1 LCVFAAYAAISFL
14 YLGLSALVGSGS
26 RYVGRGY
33 DPQIFIWDFAWW
45 PHAISHGQNPFV
57 THAVWAPDGVNLAW
71 ATTVPA
77 LSLLFLPLT
86 LLAGAILSY
95 DVAAVLM
102 PALAAWSA
110 FLLCRY
116 LIRSLWPSLVGGY
129 LFGFSSYLLGQVGG
143 GGHLHLAAVA
153 LHPLVALVVLRYLDR
168 DLDGRGLVLRLGP
181 LLALE
186 LLTSSEVAF
195 TLSLALAVGLVL
207 CVAVVPSRRRRV
219 VSLLP
224 PLAGS
229 YVVAAVIA
237 APFLY
242 FVFSDFQRGGFTN
255 QDAFVADL
263 ANLVVPTQITAA
275 GGGLLASV
283 SHRFPGNIGE
293 QGLYLG
299 LPTLAIVV
307 LFACSR
313 WRSPAGRFLLASL
326 ALAVLVALG
335 GRVTLA
341 GHVLGTG
348 PWDWVKMEPL
358 FDNVLTTR
366 VSAYVSLL
374 AAVIVA
380 LWTASRRTG
389 ALRIVLPALAVAAI
403 VPAPGSGG
411 FATGYVVPPFF
422 TSSIYESCLDPG
434 ETVLPFPFRGGN
446 ALLWQ
451 VESGFRF
458 RMAGGDIGP
467 SIPPSYETPGAMATI
482 TGGST
487 LGPDQAGLAREF
499 IQNKAVTSV
508 VVDGRNTNDYA
519 GALNQITTPRLVGGV
534 ALYQVQPNPPS
545 CLGG

>member
-1 LCVFAAYAAISFL
+1 MSRRLTPLCVFAAYAAISFL
-14 YLGLSALVGSGS
+14 YLGLPALVGSGS

-77 LSLLFLPLT
+77 LSLLFVPLT

-129 LFGFSSYLLGQVGG
+129 LFGFSSYLLGQAGG

-307 LFACSR
+307 LFAWSR

-366 VSAYVSLL
+366 VSAYVRS
-374 AAVIVA
+374 
-380 LWTASRRTG
+380 W
-389 ALRIVLPALAVAAI
+389 
-403 VPAPGSGG
+403 
-411 FATGYVVPPFF
+411 
-422 TSSIYESCLDPG
+422 
-434 ETVLPFPFRGGN
+434 
-446 ALLWQ
+446 
-451 VESGFRF
+451 
-458 RMAGGDIGP
+458 
-467 SIPPSYETPGAMATI
+467 
-482 TGGST
+482 
-487 LGPDQAGLAREF
+487 
-499 IQNKAVTSV
+499 
-508 VVDGRNTNDYA
+508 
-519 GALNQITTPRLVGGV
+519 PR
-534 ALYQVQPNPPS
+534 
-545 CLGG
+545 